1 MDINI
6 LGICGSPIKG
16 GNTESLL
23 NEALKHIQEKD
34 GVNTELFTLADKKF
48 DGCIHCNWCVKK
60 QTEGKFCSQEDDLM
74 ALYPAMLKADGIL
87 MASPVHFG
95 RLSGLMAN
103 MIDRMRAYV
112 HGNLYRGSLRN
123 KVGGALSVA
132 FFRGGGIETTL
143 ATLNAMFFVF
153 EMVIATSRMYQIGAG
168 ALTSTEGK
176 GRTVKGV
183 RHMALE
189 DEFGVLSAQLLADR
203 MVELAKLVKA
213 GQEALK
219 G

>member
-6 LGICGSPIKG
+6 LGICGSPVKG
-16 GNTESLL
+16 GNTETLL
-23 NEALKHIQEKD
+23 NVALDHVREKHGAK
-34 GVNTELFTLADKKF
+34 TELFTLADKTF

-60 QTEGKFCSQEDDLM
+60 QTDGKFCSQEDDLA

-87 MASPVHFG
+87 LASPVHFG

-112 HGNLYRGSLRN
+112 HGNLYRGRLRN

-132 FFRGGGIETTL
+132 FFRGGGVETTL
-143 ATLNAMFFVF
+143 ATLNTMFFVF

-168 ALTSTEGK
+168 ALTSTDGT

-189 DEFGVLSAQLLADR
+189 DEFGVLSAQILADR

-219 G
+219 K